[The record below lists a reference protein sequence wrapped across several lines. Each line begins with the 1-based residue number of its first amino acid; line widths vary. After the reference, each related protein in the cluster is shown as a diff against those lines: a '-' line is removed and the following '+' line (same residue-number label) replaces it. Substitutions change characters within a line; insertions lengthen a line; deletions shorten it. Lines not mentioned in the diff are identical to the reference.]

1 MFILSLKRKFK
12 LLILLLFLQQKYLG
26 AEDPVLAKSS
36 PTDGLVSMKR
46 VSSIRIDPLINDT
59 TSHVNE
65 PNNPDYVNKLKKE
78 KVKSMSKNWEQITES
93 KSKNQPIKMIN
104 SFAFTSPTNICEKI
118 EKFNSNNL
126 IQLISK
132 QPNNEAHKP
141 KKNPYNCFTGLPIS
155 LLVPPWPSLASLCS
169 LLGPKSPRKSP

>member
-78 KVKSMSKNWEQITES
+78 E
-93 KSKNQPIKMIN
+93 
-104 SFAFTSPTNICEKI
+104 
-118 EKFNSNNL
+118 
-126 IQLISK
+126 
-132 QPNNEAHKP
+132 
-141 KKNPYNCFTGLPIS
+141 
-155 LLVPPWPSLASLCS
+155 
-169 LLGPKSPRKSP
+169 